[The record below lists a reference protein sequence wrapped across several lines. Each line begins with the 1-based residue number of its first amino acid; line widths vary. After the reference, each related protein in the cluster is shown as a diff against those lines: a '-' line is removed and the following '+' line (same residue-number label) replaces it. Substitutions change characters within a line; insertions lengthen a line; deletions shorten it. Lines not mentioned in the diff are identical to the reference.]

1 MYCYLAGCHLLL
13 FDKSNITKT
22 EVQHHLAPAKRLPW
36 WYEHYKRIR
45 LFPWWARYNI
55 GLTKE
60 ASHKD
65 KILELVAKMDF
76 DRKATSRII
85 RHAVSE
91 FSKNG
96 LGSDYPGY
104 HTINH
109 NLEVAYI
116 SLMSAINQKSEN
128 KIFLKDIKNLFVAAL
143 FHDFDPRKEFE
154 KPNEDNIELFI
165 RNDQKLAKLIQ
176 SFEIDLNIVIALI
189 HRTTYPFS
197 GAQKEHALKRM
208 NELFNLSGIDQ
219 DDTDTREHYE
229 KLGLFLSI
237 CDRIAGYCLG
247 DFNYAKE
254 LARRNARGIGWHSQ
268 VINEKSV
275 EYFAA
280 LKQMDDIDTFE
291 RVIQSLPVGYRKNF
305 FDNVEGF
312 REAWKRELE
321 IKASLRKN
329 EISFVTVVEN
339 TISEGDKIST
349 DLCDTIMKI
358 RHEYCSPMN
367 FHDREFRKSICD
379 PSTILITLRINSDA
393 GQIVGYVKGGP
404 LEKHK
409 PRHAGYDESL
419 GKMNTIHMESLRDGT
434 LDQNLGKM
442 NSVFMEWMAIK
453 TGYLGEKGGHMLR
466 SEFLKEARR
475 RDYKYVTSYY
485 QRELII
491 NRKNKGEPIEIVQQY
506 DAAMIDYYRI
516 DLSQFVESISIQ

>member
-1 MYCYLAGCHLLL
+1 MII
-13 FDKSNITKT
+13 DENDQITRNEIHHITPSKT
-22 EVQHHLAPAKRLPW
+22 LPW
-36 WYEHYKRIR
+36 WYEYYKRIR
-45 LFPWWARYNI
+45 LFPWWTRYNI

-65 KILELVAKMDF
+65 KILELAAKMNF
-76 DRKATSRII
+76 DKRASSKII

-91 FSKNG
+91 FSKHG
-96 LGSDYPGY
+96 LGADYPGY

-109 NLEVAYI
+109 NLEVAFI
-116 SLMSAINQKSEN
+116 SLLSAGNQKLEN
-128 KIFLKDIKNLFVAAL
+128 KIPDKDIKNLFVAAL

-165 RNDQKLAKLIQ
+165 RNDEKLGKLIH
-176 SFEIDLNIVIALI
+176 SFGIDLNIVIALI
-189 HRTTYPFS
+189 HRTTYPFA

-208 NELFNLSGIDQ
+208 YELFSLAGIQQ
-219 DDTDTREHYE
+219 DDANTRLHYE
-229 KLGLFLSI
+229 KLGLYLSI

-275 EYFAA
+275 KFFSG
-280 LKQMDDIDTFE
+280 LKEKDDKDTFE
-291 RVIQSLPVGYRKNF
+291 RVIHSLPIAFRKNF

-312 REAWKRELE
+312 REAWEKELE

-329 EISFVTVVEN
+329 EINLVTSLEN
-339 TISEGDKIST
+339 IIDVKNKIT
-349 DLCDTIMKI
+349 KDLCDMIMKI
-358 RHEYCSPMN
+358 RYEYCSPTN
-367 FHDREFRKSICD
+367 FYDRDFRKSLYD
-379 PSTILITLRINSDA
+379 SSTILITLRINSKM
-393 GQIVGYVKGGP
+393 GEIVGYVKGGP

-409 PRHAGYDESL
+409 PKYGLYEENL
-419 GKMNTIHMESLRDGT
+419 GKMNSVHMESLRHGT
-434 LDQNLGKM
+434 NDQNLGKM
-442 NSVFMEWMAIK
+442 NSIFMEWIAIR

-466 SEFLKEARR
+466 SEFLKESRR
-475 RDYKYVTSYY
+475 RGYSYVTSYS
-485 QRELII
+485 QRELIT

-516 DLSQFVESISIQ
+516 DLSQLVKSIPIN

>member
-1 MYCYLAGCHLLL
+1 MLL
-13 FDKSNITKT
+13 FGWESRVLLDDKKT
-22 EVQHHLAPAKRLPW
+22 ESEIGRQVTPIKSLPW
-36 WYEHYKRIR
+36 WYEYYKRIR
-45 LFPWWARYNI
+45 LFPWWTRYNI
-55 GLTKE
+55 GRTTE

-65 KILELVAKMDF
+65 KILDLVANMDF
-76 DRKATSRII
+76 DIKTTSRIV

-91 FSKNG
+91 FSKHG

-116 SLMSAINQKSEN
+116 SLMSAGNQKLEYKISN
-128 KIFLKDIKNLFVAAL
+128 KDTKNLFVAAL

-165 RNDQKLAKLIQ
+165 RNDEKLSKLIS
-176 SFEIDLNIVIALI
+176 SFDVDLNIMIALI

-208 NELFNLSGIDQ
+208 NELFTLAGIHK
-219 DDTDTREHYE
+219 DDTSTRRHYE
-229 KLGLFLSI
+229 NLGLFLSI

-247 DFNYAKE
+247 DFKYAKE

-275 EYFAA
+275 QYFTA
-280 LKQMDDIDTFE
+280 LKQRDDKDTFE
-291 RVIQSLPVGYRKNF
+291 RVIQSLPADCRKNF

-312 REAWKRELE
+312 REAWEKELE

-329 EISFVTVVEN
+329 ELRMVPVVEYTGN
-339 TISEGDKIST
+339 DRDETTEGM
-349 DLCDTIMKI
+349 CDNIMKI
-358 RHEYCSPMN
+358 RYEYCSPAN
-367 FHDREFRKSICD
+367 FDDKDFRKSLRD
-379 PSTILITLRINSDA
+379 SRTILITLRINDNV
-393 GQIVGYVKGGP
+393 GEIVGYVKGGP

-409 PRHAGYDESL
+409 PKGGRNGESL
-419 GKMNTIHMESLRDGT
+419 GKLNAIHMESLRRGT
-434 LDQNLGKM
+434 LDENFGKR
-442 NSVFMEWMAIK
+442 NSVFMEWIAIK
-453 TGYLGEKGGHMLR
+453 SGYLGEKGGHMLR

-475 RDYKYVTSYY
+475 RGYKYVTSYY
-485 QRELII
+485 QRNLIKH
-491 NRKNKGEPIEIVQQY
+491 RKNKGEPIEIVQQY

-516 DLSQFVESISIQ
+516 DLSQLAESISIQ

>member
-1 MYCYLAGCHLLL
+1 
-13 FDKSNITKT
+13 
-22 EVQHHLAPAKRLPW
+22 
-36 WYEHYKRIR
+36 
-45 LFPWWARYNI
+45 
-55 GLTKE
+55 
-60 ASHKD
+60 
-65 KILELVAKMDF
+65 
-76 DRKATSRII
+76 
-85 RHAVSE
+85 
-91 FSKNG
+91 
-96 LGSDYPGY
+96 
-104 HTINH
+104 
-109 NLEVAYI
+109 
-116 SLMSAINQKSEN
+116 
-128 KIFLKDIKNLFVAAL
+128 VAAL

-165 RNDQKLAKLIQ
+165 RNDQKLAKIIQ

-208 NELFNLSGIDQ
+208 NELFNLAGIEE
-219 DDTDTREHYE
+219 DDIDTREHYE

-280 LKQMDDIDTFE
+280 LKQRDDKDTFE
-291 RVIQSLPVGYRKNF
+291 RIIQSLPVGYRKKF
-305 FDNVEGF
+305 FDNVESF
-312 REAWKRELE
+312 REAWERELE

-339 TISEGDKIST
+339 TIPERDKIST
-349 DLCDTIMKI
+349 DLCDTVMKI
-358 RHEYCSPMN
+358 RHEYCSPIN
-367 FHDREFRKSICD
+367 FHDREFRKSIFD
-379 PSTILITLRINSDA
+379 PSTILITLRVNSDV

-404 LEKHK
+404 LEKHR
-409 PRHAGYDESL
+409 PRHGGYDESL
-419 GKMNTIHMESLRDGT
+419 GKMNTIHMESLRRGT
-434 LDQNLGKM
+434 LDQNLGKK
-442 NSVFMEWMAIK
+442 NSVFMEWIAIK

-466 SEFLKEARR
+466 SEFLKAAGRR
-475 RDYKYVTSYY
+475 GYKYVTSYY

-506 DAAMIDYYRI
+506 DAAMIDYYRV
-516 DLSQFVESISIQ
+516 DLSQLVESISVQ